1 MEDRQNKRNEISE
14 RDVTSN
20 TKYWHI
26 ILYWKIL
33 SKKDNLNKWSIQ
45 SFVSCFTVLKV
56 QKLNSTPPLCWV
68 YLAPSCLS
76 SKMCRTLTSAD
87 FTSLFSRQLG
97 LHRSGPFSH
106 LRLHTVKFRHQDTR
120 SHPRVEVPLELQK
133 LAHEVKIGGHHRTTA
148 PHVFV
153 GICHCH
159 EGVLHKVGDDD
170 GRRTG
175 HACLAVHQHTPSTLI
190 CLLWG
195 GKGKRQNG
203 WIFTS

>member
-1 MEDRQNKRNEISE
+1 MLIS
-14 RDVTSN
+14 
-20 TKYWHI
+20 
-26 ILYWKIL
+26 L
-33 SKKDNLNKWSIQ
+33 
-45 SFVSCFTVLKV
+45 
-56 QKLNSTPPLCWV
+56 
-68 YLAPSCLS
+68 
-76 SKMCRTLTSAD
+76 
-87 FTSLFSRQLG
+87 QLG
-97 LHRSGPFSH
+97 QHRSGPFSH

-148 PHVFV
+148 PHVFI

-159 EGVLHKVGDDD
+159 EGVLHKIGDDD

-195 GKGKRQNG
+195 ENDRTVEFSRHKKHNTASPTFPNWLLYIYNVQYVGFSSI
-203 WIFTS
+203 WWV